1 MGNYRNGHLFRVKR
15 RVFPYVISVMKATVD
30 REIYHSKKY
39 GVQSSSSLSKLSIKI
54 KSWVYIT
61 FSLSF
66 FSLNSY

>member
-1 MGNYRNGHLFRVKR
+1 MVIYSVLRGEF
-15 RVFPYVISVMKATVD
+15 FPYVISVMKATMD
-30 REIYHSKKY
+30 REIYQSKKY